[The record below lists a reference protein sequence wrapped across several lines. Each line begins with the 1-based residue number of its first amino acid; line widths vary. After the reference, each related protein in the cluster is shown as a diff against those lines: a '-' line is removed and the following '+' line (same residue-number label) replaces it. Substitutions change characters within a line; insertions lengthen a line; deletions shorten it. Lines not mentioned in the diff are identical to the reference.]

1 MGPNTDPSK
10 PDAPLGAPHRRLKM
24 GTVKTLMLAGL
35 AAVSLGGAAMAQAN
49 NDYGQQYWSERALQ
63 AAPAVGPVQGLSHS
77 FFNHSN
83 TINRTID
90 LPSVG
95 GGEG

>member
-1 MGPNTDPSK
+1 MNT
-10 PDAPLGAPHRRLKM
+10 M
-24 GTVKTLMLAGL
+24 KTLMLAGL

-49 NDYGQQYWSERALQ
+49 NDYGQAYWAERALQ
-63 AAPAVGPVQGLSHS
+63 AAPAGQVQGQGQSRT
-77 FFNHSN
+77 FFNQSN
-83 TINRTID
+83 TVRSID